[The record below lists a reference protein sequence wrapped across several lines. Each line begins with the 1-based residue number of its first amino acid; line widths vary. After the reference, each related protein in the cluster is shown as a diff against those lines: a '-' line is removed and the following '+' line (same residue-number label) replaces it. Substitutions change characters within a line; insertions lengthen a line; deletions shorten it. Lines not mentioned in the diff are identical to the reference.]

1 MAFGRT
7 KNNRIGR
14 IIQDRQDRQ
23 DKKEIKRP
31 LAEQRITG
39 SGGSYRID
47 RIKKR

>member
-1 MAFGRT
+1 M
-7 KNNRIGR
+7 NNRIGR
-14 IIQDRQDRQ
+14 IIQDRQ